1 MLLATLLSMSIGI
14 AVAIGVVRWN
24 RIDPS
29 YHPFFYNI
37 SLSLLVEILNSL
49 HPYSTLTVETL
60 NIFSIFDFMLF
71 TWMFHNWGLFNFNKR
86 KFCMV
91 IGLGLACWT
100 IVTFFVTGF
109 RNINNP
115 FLILYSFVLIAFSV
129 TSFNKIVVQQRT
141 NIFMNARFFICIGI
155 MIFYSFFILTR
166 ATDLS
171 FGPLSMSKSF
181 KLSLQKIVV
190 YTNLLANLLYAV
202 AAIWVPRKKNISTLS
217 LK

>member
-1 MLLATLLSMSIGI
+1 MSIGI
-14 AVAIGVVRWN
+14 AVAIGMVRWKQ
-24 RIDPS
+24 IDPS
-29 YHPFFYNI
+29 YHPFIYNL
-37 SLSLLVEILNSL
+37 SLSLLVEILNAL
-49 HPYSTLTVETL
+49 HPYSVLTVETL
-60 NIFSIFDFMLF
+60 NIFSIFDFLLF
-71 TWMFHNWGLFNFNKR
+71 TWMFHNWGLFNYKKNRFYTV
-86 KFCMV
+86 FA
-91 IGLGLACWT
+91 LGVVTWT
-100 IVTFFVTGF
+100 IVTFGITGF

-115 FLILYSFVLIAFSV
+115 FLILYSFALIAFSV
-129 TSFNKIVVQQRT
+129 TSFNKIVVQQRI
-141 NIFMNARFFICIGI
+141 NIFRNAGFFICIGI

-202 AAIWVPRKKNISTLS
+202 AVIWVPRKKNITTLS